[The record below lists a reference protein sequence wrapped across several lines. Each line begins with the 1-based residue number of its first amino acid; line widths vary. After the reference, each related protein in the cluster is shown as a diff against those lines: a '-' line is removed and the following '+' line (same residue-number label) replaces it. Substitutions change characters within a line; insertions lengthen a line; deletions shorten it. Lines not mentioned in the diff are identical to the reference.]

1 VDRAL
6 RRAICDAPLLP
17 GRFLNRAAERSIH
30 LGNLLSPIWETEG
43 DFKSPILGFDGE
55 HDNVTDA

>member
-17 GRFLNRAAERSIH
+17 RRALDRAAERSID
-30 LGNLLSPIWETEG
+30 PG
-43 DFKSPILGFDGE
+43 DL
-55 HDNVTDA
+55 